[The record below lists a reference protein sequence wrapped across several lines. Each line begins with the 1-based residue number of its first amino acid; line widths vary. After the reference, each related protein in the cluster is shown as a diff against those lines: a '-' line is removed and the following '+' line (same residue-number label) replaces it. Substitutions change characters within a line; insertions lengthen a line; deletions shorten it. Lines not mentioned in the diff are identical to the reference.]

1 MASKQIRAAVP
12 KSPAGELTGLSALV
26 TGAGGEL
33 GGVIA
38 ASLLRAGASV
48 AWVGRR
54 RERLE
59 ARAKGLI
66 VPLDRSLFVAADVR
80 REHDVARAVRAVIRR
95 FGSIDV
101 LINNAGARGPTAPL
115 GQITLAEWREVVD
128 TNLTGAF
135 LLSRECLPHMLRRR
149 QGRIINISTV
159 VSRWGYPLRAAYAAS
174 KAALNNLTLT
184 LAQEAGGSNVQV
196 NAICP
201 GPVAGPALDGVLT
214 ARAKALGIPLAK
226 MHKDFMRPAA
236 LGRAVTPE
244 DVSSLVVFLCSSR
257 ARNITGQIIDVSA
270 GYGVWPGA

>member
-1 MASKQIRAAVP
+1 MPSKRTQSIAPAP
-12 KSPAGELTGLSALV
+12 HAGELSSLSALV

-33 GGVIA
+33 GGEIA

-54 RERLE
+54 RERLI
-59 ARAKGLI
+59 ARAQSLRA
-66 VPLDRSLFVAADVR
+66 PLERCLFAAADVR
-80 REHDVARAVRAVIRR
+80 SERDAARAVRSVLRR
-95 FGSIDV
+95 FGRVDILV
-101 LINNAGARGPTAPL
+101 NNAGARGPTAPL
-115 GQITLAEWREVVD
+115 GQIALAEWREVID

-135 LLSRECLPHMLRRR
+135 LFSRECLPHMLRQR

-174 KAALNNLTLT
+174 KAALNSLTLT
-184 LAQEAGGSNVQV
+184 LAQEAGASNVTV

-201 GPVAGPALDGVLT
+201 GPVGGPALDGVLA
-214 ARAKALGIPLAK
+214 ARAKALGISVAK
-226 MHKDFMRPAA
+226 MRTDFMRPAA
-236 LGRAVTPE
+236 LGHAVTPE
-244 DVSSLVVFLCSSR
+244 DISSLVVFLCSNR